1 MSNVLDA
8 LRTFAAWW
16 QEGLAKVG
24 EHMSQVYEGPV
35 SPDATEEGSE
45 ADREAW
51 EEERA
56 RLALSPWWM

>member
-1 MSNVLDA
+1 MSWLVNA
-8 LRTFAAWW
+8 FRNFAALWG
-16 QEGLAKVG
+16 EGLVAAG
-24 EHMSQVYEGPV
+24 TYALLEHERPIDGN
-35 SPDATEEGSE
+35 TESE